1 MRIIFELAEADVCQ
15 HIEEIRQMVR
25 LLRGVG
31 CKVMASQAGLTV
43 VSTSYIK
50 SLQVEMIKLHPG
62 VVRSINFRYEN
73 QLFVESLTG
82 ACAGTQTKVL
92 RQKCVPV
99 KNGKRCKRKA
109 FTADRAISLLHRP
122 H

>member
-1 MRIIFELAEADVCQ
+1 MSTYR
-15 HIEEIRQMVR
+15 RNPPNGP

-82 ACAGTQTKVL
+82 ACAGTQTKFCG
-92 RQKCVPV
+92 RSAYP
-99 KNGKRCKRKA
+99 
-109 FTADRAISLLHRP
+109 
-122 H
+122 

>member
-1 MRIIFELAEADVCQ
+1 MCQ

-82 ACAGTQTKVL
+82 ACAGTQTKVFAAEVRTREEWQTL
-92 RQKCVPV
+92 QEKGVYGGQGNFFAPPTPL
-99 KNGKRCKRKA
+99 NSGKKKY
-109 FTADRAISLLHRP
+109 S
-122 H
+122 